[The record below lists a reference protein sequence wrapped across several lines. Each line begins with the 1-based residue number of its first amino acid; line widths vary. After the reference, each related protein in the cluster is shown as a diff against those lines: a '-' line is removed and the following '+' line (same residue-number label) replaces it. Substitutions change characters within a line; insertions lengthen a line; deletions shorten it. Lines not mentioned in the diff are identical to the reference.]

1 MAKAEPASEAIS
13 VDSSSPKS
21 QPLTPT
27 PTAWDGF
34 VTGPENALAQ
44 ASVLALARGGDAA
57 VGLSPLVVHGPS
69 GVGKSRLLT
78 ALVAE
83 CLLRRPE
90 SAVAHLEAEG
100 FAAACAEAA
109 GQMGGWADLR
119 DRFRRLD
126 LFVLED
132 LHALERAPLAL
143 MELVHTLDAL
153 DEAGAAVAVS
163 ARSGP
168 GQWSG
173 AGWPR
178 RLVNRLVGGLAVRVD
193 PPGLASRRRFVL
205 GRARACGLAL
215 SADAVEA
222 LAASGDGYRTL
233 DGWLARLALTG
244 RLGQHRRP
252 LEPSLVA
259 ALLEEEETEAA
270 GARVTIGQVARAVAE
285 HFRVR
290 LGDLRGATR
299 RQTIVAPR
307 HLAIYLARTA
317 TGQSYQAIGTYFG
330 RRDPATIRHA
340 CRAAAER
347 LAADPA
353 LAAAAAAL
361 SFRWQPIESRD
372 AEPTP

>member
-1 MAKAEPASEAIS
+1 MAKDELSTEAIS
-13 VDSSSPKS
+13 VDSPTAKP
-21 QPLTPT
+21 QPLSPT
-27 PTAWDGF
+27 PWDGF
-34 VTGPENALAQ
+34 VAGPENALAQ

-90 SAVAHLEAEG
+90 SAVAHLEAEA

-109 GQMGGWADLR
+109 GQAGGWADLR
-119 DRFRRLD
+119 ERFRRLD

-143 MELVHTLDAL
+143 MELGHTLDAL
-153 DEAGAAVAVS
+153 EEAGATVAVS

-168 GQWSG
+168 GQWSS
-173 AGWPR
+173 ASWPR

-193 PPGLASRRRFVL
+193 PPGLVSRRRFVL
-205 GRARACGLAL
+205 GRARASGLAL

-222 LAASGDGYRTL
+222 LAAAGDGYRTL

-252 LEPSLVA
+252 LEPSVVA
-259 ALLEEEETEAA
+259 ALLEEEETVAA
-270 GARVTIGQVARAVAE
+270 GARVTIEQVARAVAE

-290 LGDLRGATR
+290 LGDLRGSTR

-307 HLAIYLARTA
+307 HLAISLARTV
-317 TGQSYQAIGTYFG
+317 TGQSYRAIGTYFG
-330 RRDPATIRHA
+330 HRDSATVRHA

-353 LAAAAAAL
+353 LAAVAEVL
-361 SFRWQPIESRD
+361 RRRWQASQPVDSL
-372 AEPTP
+372 P

>member
-1 MAKAEPASEAIS
+1 M
-13 VDSSSPKS
+13 
-21 QPLTPT
+21 
-27 PTAWDGF
+27 
-34 VTGPENALAQ
+34 
-44 ASVLALARGGDAA
+44 
-57 VGLSPLVVHGPS
+57 HGPS
-69 GVGKSRLLT
+69 GVGKSRLLA

-83 CLLRRPE
+83 CLLRRPG
-90 SAVAHLEAEG
+90 SAVAHLEAEA

-109 GQMGGWADLR
+109 GQAGGWAELR
-119 DRFRRLD
+119 ERFRRLD

-143 MELVHTLDAL
+143 TELVHTLDAL

-173 AGWPR
+173 AGWPP

-205 GRARACGLAL
+205 ERARARGLAL
-215 SADAVEA
+215 SAEAVEA
-222 LAASGDGYRTL
+222 LAAAGDGYRTL

-270 GARVTIGQVARAVAE
+270 GARVTIEQVARAVAE
-285 HFRVR
+285 HFGVR

-307 HLAIYLARTA
+307 HLAMHLARTA
-317 TGQSYQAIGTYFG
+317 DRPELPSH
-330 RRDPATIRHA
+330 RRLLRPPRPRHGPP
-340 CRAAAER
+340 R
-347 LAADPA
+347 LPRRRRPTRRR
-353 LAAAAAAL
+353 
-361 SFRWQPIESRD
+361 SGPRRRGGG
-372 AEPTP
+372 AEPPLATDRVSRRRANPLSLSHGLTTSCRKPPIFSWQAWIK